1 MTRAAYITR
10 LGPPEE
16 IRWGELPDPVPA
28 PADVLVRTEA
38 VAANAVDT
46 FVRSGRYRTPTP
58 FPFVIGRDLVGEVV
72 GAGPGF
78 SPGDRVWCAD
88 MGHGGRQGSFAEL
101 VAVPAERLYRLPE
114 GVGAVAAA
122 GVLHPAATAF
132 LALFRHGGLRL
143 GETVYVAGA
152 AGNVGD
158 ALVRMAS
165 AAGARVVASAREQDT
180 DRCRAAGAAVV
191 IDYRD
196 PSLTARLHEAAPDGI
211 DVHVN
216 TSGRHDLEAAVGLLA
231 PGGRIILLAGMGVRA
246 ELPVGPL
253 YVKDG
258 RLLGLAISNASAAD
272 LAGAAAVINAM
283 LAAGTLPCRIADVL
297 PLADAAEA
305 HRRLEAGQVRG
316 RLVLRP

>member
-16 IRWGELPDPVPA
+16 IRWGELPDPA
-28 PADVLVRTEA
+28 AGPADVVVRTSA
-38 VAANAVDT
+38 VAVNPVDT
-46 FVRSGRYRTPTP
+46 FVRSGRYPTPTP

-72 GAGPGF
+72 RAGPGF
-78 SPGDRVWCAD
+78 AAGDRVWCNS
-88 MGHGGRQGSFAEL
+88 MGHGGRQGTFAYH
-101 VAVPAERLYRLPE
+101 VMVPAERLYPLPG
-114 GVGAVAAA
+114 GVGAEEAVA
-122 GVLHPAATAF
+122 VLHPAATAY
-132 LALFRHGGLRL
+132 LALFRHAGLRL

-165 AAGARVVASAREQDT
+165 AAGARVIAAARREDEE
-180 DRCRAAGAAVV
+180 RCRTAGAAAV

-196 PSLTARLHEAAPDGI
+196 PEPAARVREAAPDGVG
-211 DVHVN
+211 VHVDC
-216 TSGRHDLEAAVGLLA
+216 SGGHDLAAAVDMLA
-231 PGGRIILLAGMGVRA
+231 LGGRIVLLAGTGVRA

-258 RLLGLAISNASAAD
+258 RLLGFAISNASTAD
-272 LAGAAAVINAM
+272 LAEAARAINAM
-283 LAAGTLPCRIADVL
+283 LAVGSLPARIADVL
-297 PLADAAEA
+297 PLHAAAEA
-305 HRRLEAGQVRG
+305 HRRLEAGRVRG